1 MGPFQV
7 IKHSDRYTE
16 LLSLS
21 LSLYSFLNLLFPPV
35 SLSLLPAYT
44 LSSFLHSLHH
54 LLPSVPLLSPSLP
67 KSPSIHPSLSAS
79 LPPSHLSLSLSKGNI
94 IENLAGT
101 PKIESGQGEREREKC
116 RAEESERAKER
127 ESIRAKKRGKERRR
141 ARTKTLSHLIFGW
154 RFLFAVNNLSLPLS
168 SACSAS
174 DRHIYLMQMSIKYVE
189 KKEKEQWL
197 FKNDTYKLSLLRIRK
212 PSCHSCLQVRKTNRE
227 KKHYISVLLFTGDC
241 RSTPR

>member
-1 MGPFQV
+1 MLGPFQV

-101 PKIESGQGEREREKC
+101 PKIESGQRERERERNAEQK
-116 RAEESERAKER
+116 RARERKSERALEWKR
-127 ESIRAKKRGKERRR
+127 EVKRGGE
-141 ARTKTLSHLIFGW
+141 
-154 RFLFAVNNLSLPLS
+154 P
-168 SACSAS
+168 
-174 DRHIYLMQMSIKYVE
+174 
-189 KKEKEQWL
+189 EQ
-197 FKNDTYKLSLLRIRK
+197 KRSRI
-212 PSCHSCLQVRKTNRE
+212 
-227 KKHYISVLLFTGDC
+227 
-241 RSTPR
+241 

>member
-1 MGPFQV
+1 MTDILNYSRSISPF
-7 IKHSDRYTE
+7 T
-16 LLSLS
+16 
-21 LSLYSFLNLLFPPV
+21 
-35 SLSLLPAYT
+35 
-44 LSSFLHSLHH
+44 
-54 LLPSVPLLSPSLP
+54 PSLIYYFSQSVCLFYLP
-67 KSPSIHPSLSAS
+67 TPSPPFSTPSITFFPRSLCSLPHSPNLPPSLSAS

-101 PKIESGQGEREREKC
+101 PKIESGQRER
-116 RAEESERAKER
+116 ER

-141 ARTKTLSHLIFGW
+141 ARTKTLSHLIFRW

-212 PSCHSCLQVRKTNRE
+212 LSQLFASQKNKQR
-227 KKHYISVLLFTGDC
+227 KKHYISAALHW
-241 RSTPR
+241 